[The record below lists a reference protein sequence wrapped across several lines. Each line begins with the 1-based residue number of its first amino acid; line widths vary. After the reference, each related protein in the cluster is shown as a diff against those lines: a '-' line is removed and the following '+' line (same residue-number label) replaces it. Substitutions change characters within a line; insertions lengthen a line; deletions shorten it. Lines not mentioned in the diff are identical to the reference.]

1 MTRRERR
8 QAEREGRKTG
18 RQAPASSSKGPS
30 MMLLAT
36 VGAVIAGVA
45 IIAVVFL
52 VNQKPATGTGELT
65 APTHIPPVDL
75 ADGRT
80 IGNPDAPVTLEEW
93 SDFQCPACGVQARET
108 IPQLMDTYV
117 RDGTLKIVY
126 RDAAFQGRKS
136 SSSFDESVEPA
147 AAARCAGEQNKFWQY
162 HDYLYW
168 NQDGEN
174 EGAFRRER
182 LDQIAAA
189 VGLDEA
195 AWSSCLDSGE
205 QQAAVRA
212 ETDEGAAQGI
222 DSTPTSYING
232 EAVVGAQPYET
243 LAQLIEAAAAAA
255 AVDSATAARTA
266 P

>member
-8 QAEREGRKTG
+8 QAEREGRKAG
-18 RQAPASSSKGPS
+18 RQASGSSSKGPS

-36 VGAVIAGVA
+36 VGALIAGVA

-52 VNQKPATGTGELT
+52 VNQPPAAGTAELT
-65 APTHIPPVDL
+65 SPTHIPPTDL

-80 IGNPDAPVTLEEW
+80 IGKADAPVTLEEW

-108 IPQLMDTYV
+108 VPQLMDTYV

-136 SSSFDESVEPA
+136 SSSYDESVEPA

-162 HDYLYW
+162 HDYLFW

-174 EGAFRRER
+174 EGGFRRER
-182 LDQIAAA
+182 LDEIAKA

-195 AWSSCLDSGE
+195 AWSTCLDSGE
-205 QQAAVRA
+205 QQQAVIA
-212 ETDEGAAQGI
+212 ETDLGAGQGI
-222 DSTPTSYING
+222 DSTPTVYING
-232 EAVVGAQPYET
+232 EMVVGAQPYEQ
-243 LAQLIEAAAAAA
+243 LAQLIEAAAAGA
-255 AVDSATAARTA
+255 AVDSAPAAA
-266 P
+266 AVP